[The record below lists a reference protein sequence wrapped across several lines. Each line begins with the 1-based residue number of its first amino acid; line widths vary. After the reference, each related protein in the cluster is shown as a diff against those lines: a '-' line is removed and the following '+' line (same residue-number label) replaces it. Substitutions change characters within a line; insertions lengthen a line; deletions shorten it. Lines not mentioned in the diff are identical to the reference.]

1 MKLKYDIC
9 KMTYGC
15 LDVIVLKCYPQY
27 EKK

>member
-9 KMTYGC
+9 KMNCGC

>member
-9 KMTYGC
+9 KMNRGC